1 MISATLTRAA
11 GFALIWWIL
20 AEERSDGWLLG
31 GIAVIAATRASLRL
45 LPRGP
50 SGLRPVALLRFAAFF
65 LRHSIQGGFQVALL
79 ALRGK
84 RALQPGTMALT
95 MHLPEGSPRALLVG
109 TLGLMPG
116 TAGIDLDGDLLHLH
130 ILDTRQPVEAEFRA
144 LEAAIAP
151 LFGNAG

>member
-1 MISATLTRAA
+1 MVSTTLTRAA

-31 GIAVIAATRASLRL
+31 GVAVIAATWSSLRV
-45 LPRGP
+45 LPPGP

-65 LRHSIQGGFQVALL
+65 LGHSIQGGFQVALL

-84 RALQPGTMALT
+84 RALQPGTMALP
-95 MHLPEGSPRALLVG
+95 MHLPDGSPRALLVG
-109 TLGLMPG
+109 ALGLMPG
-116 TAGIDLDGDLLHLH
+116 TAGIDLDGDLLYLH
-130 ILDTRQPVEAEFRA
+130 VLDTRQPVEAEFRA
-144 LEAAIAP
+144 LEGAIAP